1 MTAPLS
7 AQRPKTAQ
15 ERAERNL
22 ELMNKLIKEGTLDT
36 FHMLATKSTT
46 VPGLFHLSEEVDGF
60 ISTIMLIETTHNG
73 YPAYKVNTIVTKID
87 PDSDTAHAQ
96 RVIIG

>member
-22 ELMNKLIKEGTLDT
+22 EVINKLIQQDNIYA
-36 FHMLATKSTT
+36 FQMISTKSTI
-46 VPGLFHLSEEVDGF
+46 VPGLFHWSEEVDGF
-60 ISTIMLIETTHNG
+60 ISTIILIETIYNG
-73 YPAYKVNTIVTKID
+73 RTVYKVNTIVTKLD
-87 PDSDTAHAQ
+87 PDSDTAYAQ